1 MFIHCTRIMRRF
13 MRDTDGGVAI
23 EFGAVMM
30 PFTIVV
36 IGTIEV
42 MLAFFSA
49 TMVENAIAEASRV
62 IRTGQIQDES
72 DQQAAFRKIVCEKAI
87 VINCEKL
94 IMNVKSFGGYEDA
107 SLIDPASKLSSDDQD
122 FDAGDASDIVVA
134 QLAYD
139 YHFVTPMLGRLLPGA
154 FGDDMRISA
163 ATVIKNEP
171 YQNR

>member
-1 MFIHCTRIMRRF
+1 MRTYIKNFIKNN
-13 MRDTDGGVAI
+13 DAGVAI

-30 PFTIVV
+30 PFTMIV

-42 MLAFFSA
+42 MLAFFAA
-49 TMVENAIAEASRV
+49 TMVENAVAEASRI

-72 DQQAAFRKIVCEKAI
+72 DPETAFRNLVCTKAI
-87 VINCEKL
+87 VVDCERL
-94 IMNVKSFGGYEDA
+94 VLNVQSFGGFEQA
-107 SLIDPASKLSSDDQD
+107 ALIEPATALDSGENA
-122 FDAGDASDIVVA
+122 FDGGDASDVVVA
-134 QLAYD
+134 QLSYD

-154 FGDDMRISA
+154 FGNDMRITA